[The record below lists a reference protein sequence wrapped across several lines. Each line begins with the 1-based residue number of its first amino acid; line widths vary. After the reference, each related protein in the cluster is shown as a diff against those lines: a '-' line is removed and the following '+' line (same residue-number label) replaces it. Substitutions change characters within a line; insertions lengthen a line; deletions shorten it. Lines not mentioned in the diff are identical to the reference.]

1 MKTEKAAPALR
12 APYIATRQPLTR
24 RHFLRGAG
32 VALSLPMLDAM
43 LPRFARAQSAAPG
56 TPGAKPRRMFGI
68 MNNLGYLQGNYIPV
82 GTGRDYKPSEYLAL
96 IQEHRKDFTVFT
108 GVNLPAVQ
116 GSHPTEVAWLTG
128 APNPSSA
135 SFRNTISLDQ
145 VVAED
150 IGTLTRFPSLTL
162 AVNSPGRGLSFTGGG
177 VGIPPEDKAAEIFK
191 QLFVQ
196 GSQSEIDA
204 KIMDLENGRSILDSV
219 TGQVKAL
226 ERDLG
231 SPDRERIDQFLT
243 SVRSLEGRLQASQG
257 WEKKPKP
264 VVSVQA
270 PADVA
275 NPANFFEKLSVMY
288 KIAALVLQTDS
299 CRAIS
304 LFVSATG
311 TPAVQGRVEATIT
324 EGYHGLSHH
333 GKSPEKMAQ
342 HKALDRGNF
351 KALGELMTALKAVE
365 EDGETLLDRT
375 CILWGSNFQDAN
387 AHLSHNLP
395 FIMAGGGFKHGQHL
409 HFDNVRP
416 YPQTNMYLSVLHR
429 LGINADRFSSSTG
442 TCRGLEMT

>member
-1 MKTEKAAPALR
+1 MKKHLAPS
-12 APYIATRQPLTR
+12 APYIATRQPLSR

-43 LPRFARAQSAAPG
+43 LPRFAKAQSAAAP
-56 TPGAKPRRMFGI
+56 AKPRRMFGI
-68 MNNLGYLQGNYIPV
+68 MNNLGYLQANYIPV
-82 GTGRDYKPSEYLAL
+82 GPGRDYKPSEYLSL
-96 IQEHRKDFTVFT
+96 IQEHRNDFTVFT

-128 APNPSSA
+128 APNPSAA

-145 VVAED
+145 VVAEN

-162 AVNSPGRGLSFTGGG
+162 SINSPGRGLSFTGGG
-177 VGIPPEDKAAEIFK
+177 VGIPPEEKAADIFK

-204 KIMDLENGRSILDSV
+204 KIMDLENGRSILDTV
-219 TGQVKAL
+219 TDQVKTL

-231 SPDRERIDQFLT
+231 SPDRERIDQFVT
-243 SVRSLEGRLQASQG
+243 SVRSLEERLQASQG

-264 VVSVQA
+264 VVTVQP

-275 NPANFFEKLSVMY
+275 NPAQFFQKLSVMY
-288 KIAALVLQTDS
+288 KIATLVLQTDS

-311 TPAVQGRVEATIT
+311 TPAVAGVEMPIT

-342 HKALDRGNF
+342 HKVLDRANF
-351 KALGELMTALKAVE
+351 KALGELMAALKEVK

-375 CILWGSNFQDAN
+375 CVLWGSNFQDAN

-395 FIMAGGGFKHGQHL
+395 FIMAGGGFKHGQYL

-429 LGINADRFSSSTG
+429 LGINADKFSSSTG